1 MRCLGFCF
9 IDITVVIGSY
19 GIVELK
25 LFTTFALKIILN
37 NNNNRYGRSAQPCLY
52 CCRAKEG

>member
-25 LFTTFALKIILN
+25 LFTTFALHLVSISAIEISIILGN
-37 NNNNRYGRSAQPCLY
+37 NNSIA
-52 CCRAKEG
+52 AKRIC

>member
-19 GIVELK
+19 GIAVLN

-37 NNNNRYGRSAQPCLY
+37 NNRYGRSEQQPCLY
-52 CCRAKEG
+52 CCRFKKR

>member
-1 MRCLGFCF
+1 MQCLGFCF

-19 GIVELK
+19 GIAVLN

-37 NNNNRYGRSAQPCLY
+37 NNRYGRSEQQPCLY
-52 CCRAKEG
+52 CCRFKKR

>member
-37 NNNNRYGRSAQPCLY
+37 NNRYGRSAQPCLY

>member
-9 IDITVVIGSY
+9 IDIALIKGTY
-19 GIVELK
+19 DIVELK
-25 LFTTFALKIILN
+25 LFTTFALKIIL
-37 NNNNRYGRSAQPCLY
+37 NNNRYGRSAQPCLY